1 MQPFTTLTGIA
12 APLPM
17 INVDTDMIIPARH
30 LKTIKRTG
38 LGVALFES
46 MRYDAE
52 GRERPDFV
60 LNREPYRQ
68 AQILIAGD
76 NFGCGSSREHAPWAL
91 LDYGIRCVI
100 APSFADIFHNN
111 CFKNGILP
119 IVLPQEEIDLL
130 LKEAETAPNP
140 TFTVD
145 LQAQEIRRPTGNA
158 PIPFNVDPA
167 NRDKLLQGL
176 DEIGETLRKAA
187 SIDGY
192 EAAAGRQFPWLQG
205 RAAA

>member
-1 MQPFTTLTGIA
+1 MQPFQKLTGIA
-12 APLPM
+12 APLPLV
-17 INVDTDMIIPARH
+17 NVDTDKIIPAKW

-46 MRYDAE
+46 MRYDE
-52 GRERPDFV
+52 NGNERPEFV

-100 APSFADIFHNN
+100 APSFADIFFNN

-119 IVLPQEEIDLL
+119 IVLPKEQVELL
-130 LKEAETAPNP
+130 QREAENAPDP
-140 TFTVD
+140 TFTID
-145 LQAQEIRRPTGNA
+145 LEQKQIFRPMGNE
-158 PIPFNVDPA
+158 PIPFDVDGFS
-167 NRDKLLQGL
+167 RDCLLNGL
-176 DEIGETLRKAA
+176 DDIGLTFEKAPKIETYESRLR
-187 SIDGY
+187 GQ
-192 EAAAGRQFPWLQG
+192 RPWLFLD
-205 RAAA
+205 AA

>member
-46 MRYDAE
+46 MRYGPDGA
-52 GRERPDFV
+52 ERPDFV

-68 AQILIAGD
+68 ARILIAGD

-91 LDYGIRCVI
+91 QDFGIRCVI

-130 LKEAETAPNP
+130 LKEAEAAPDP

-176 DEIGETLRKAA
+176 DEIGETLRKAGT
-187 SIDGY
+187 IDGY
-192 EAAAGRQFPWLQG
+192 ESRRRQEFPWLDRG
-205 RAAA
+205 AA